1 MLLASL
7 PSRGRPPLSSGLL
20 FSGTHQFAEE
30 MNVEFVGSQAEWA
43 NGSAIVACDSAAY
56 DLRRI
61 VRPGRPLSR
70 SQSHKRVRSDVV
82 FWINRIAEYLVGDGR
97 HEGRPCPLVA
107 PPCRAEIAHRLV
119 CHDQQRKNQ
128 IQRVAV
134 ALNVERHFQTL
145 AYFFRN
151 RPLIE
156 GTCLIKFCA
165 KVFAK
170 GDLELLLRHGLA
182 LDIS

>member
-30 MNVEFVGSQAEWA
+30 MNVEFIGSQAEWA

-107 PPCRAEIAHRLV
+107 PPCRTVEEAGCEILGLSKCSAYA
-119 CHDQQRKNQ
+119 
-128 IQRVAV
+128 AV
-134 ALNVERHFQTL
+134 NSGELPAIRIGRRWIVPRHALERIL
-145 AYFFRN
+145 S
-151 RPLIE
+151 
-156 GTCLIKFCA
+156 G
-165 KVFAK
+165 
-170 GDLELLLRHGLA
+170 
-182 LDIS
+182 